1 MSDTPLRTQPKQK
14 RGQQRVEAILNAAT
28 AIFAE
33 VGYEQAT
40 MIEIAA
46 RADTSVGSLYQFFS
60 NKESIIRALVD
71 RYVAQANAV
80 FEDIPAEAFTDM
92 SMQAI
97 VQAILVPLKAF
108 IQNNQAFQVIFSNA
122 TSSAYVN
129 EALRQ
134 MDERFQAR
142 VDSALAIGRPHL
154 SAKER
159 RKYCLVCMV
168 VMKGL
173 LAFAPQTSELTLDE
187 IFEEIEAIYIRY
199 LTPTMGA

>member
-1 MSDTPLRTQPKQK
+1 MSETPFRTQPKQK
-14 RGQQRVEAILNAAT
+14 RGVQRVEAILNAAST
-28 AIFAE
+28 IFAE

-60 NKESIIRALVD
+60 NKEAIIRALVD
-71 RYVAQANAV
+71 RYVEKASVV
-80 FEDIPAEAFTDM
+80 FTGIEVESFPGM
-92 SMQAI
+92 SMEQ
-97 VQAILVPLKAF
+97 VVKAILVPLKAF
-108 IQNNQAFQVIFSNA
+108 IRDNQDFQVIFSSA
-122 TSSAYVN
+122 TGSSYVA
-129 EALRQ
+129 EAIRQ
-134 MDERFQAR
+134 MDDNFQAR
-142 VDSALAIGRPHL
+142 VDAALAIGRPHL

-168 VMKGL
+168 VMKAL
-173 LAFAPQTSELTLDE
+173 LAFAPQTDELTLDE